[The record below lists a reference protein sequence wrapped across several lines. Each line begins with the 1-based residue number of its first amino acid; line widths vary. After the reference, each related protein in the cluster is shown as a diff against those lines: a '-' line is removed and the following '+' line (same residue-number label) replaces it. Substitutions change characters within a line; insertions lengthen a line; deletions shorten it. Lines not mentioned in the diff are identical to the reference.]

1 LNSDYSCTYFDDSCS
16 PHRVDDAKTPK
27 TSSALN
33 TTIEGDGADFM
44 DVPTQLIMG
53 ISEGSHQDGSSLF
66 ENKAIKPQPSQ
77 ETL

>member
-1 LNSDYSCTYFDDSCS
+1 MNSDYSCTYFDDSCS
-16 PHRVDDAKTPK
+16 PHGVDDAKTPK

-53 ISEGSHQDGSSLF
+53 ISEGSH
-66 ENKAIKPQPSQ
+66 
-77 ETL
+77 